1 MTRLPRWFSFLP
13 FLLGSCLPAQ
23 GPAAALTIGTWNLEF
38 LGAEGDFRNKL
49 PLRDDS
55 DFQKI
60 GAKVRALGVAVLAV
74 QEICGEAPLRK
85 VAAAAGPSW
94 QVLLGTSG
102 GWDDG
107 KTSQQIGF
115 LYDAAVVDLL
125 QAEELLALPRE
136 QEGVTI
142 FHRVPVSA
150 CFRWK
155 ATGFDFRAITVHLKA
170 GQRAPDETKRR
181 LESTLLHDWIVDLQ
195 RATGEDQDIVVL
207 GDFNSTYGTEP
218 QRALERGGSLQYL
231 QPAAPTPTIMHFPE
245 PIDQVA
251 VAPGFDELGR
261 TSFTVHGG
269 FDGMAKDAWRKTYSD
284 HFPVTV
290 TITAAND
297 TDPAATFRT
306 AAPTGVLPASR
317 RSSGAAA
324 APTPGRR
331 REAQTAGPAWPPAI
345 GSSIT
350 VWYGTNG
357 SGGPAEASGKLL
369 ADLPQGPGG
378 WLVLEVA
385 GVVRAIPYPQVETVL
400 LK

>member
-1 MTRLPRWFSFLP
+1 MIRISRWLPFLP
-13 FLLGSCLPAQ
+13 FVLGSCLSAQ
-23 GPAAALTIGTWNLEF
+23 GAPTALSIGTWNLEF

-49 PLRDDS
+49 PLRDDA
-55 DFQKI
+55 DYEKI
-60 GAKVRALGVAVLAV
+60 GQKVRALGVAVLAV

-136 QEGVTI
+136 QEGVPI

-170 GQRAPDETKRR
+170 GQKAPDETKRR
-181 LESTLLHDWIVDLQ
+181 LEATLLHGWITDLQ

-218 QRALERGGSLQYL
+218 QQALERGGSLQYL

-251 VAPGFDELGR
+251 VAPAFDELGR

-297 TDPAATFRT
+297 TDPAATFRA
-306 AAPTGVLPASR
+306 AAPEGKLPASR
-317 RSSGAAA
+317 RVVSNGGNA
-324 APTPGRR
+324 APQRASQTPPGW
-331 REAQTAGPAWPPAI
+331 WPPKV
-345 GSSIT
+345 GSQVT
-350 VWYGTNG
+350 VVYGPTG
-357 SGGPAEASGKLL
+357 TLSASGRLL
-369 ADLPQGPGG
+369 QEVPMGPGG
-378 WLVLEVA
+378 WI
-385 GVVRAIPYPQVETVL
+385 VVEIHGTPSAIPYSQVVRL
-400 LK
+400 QGL